1 MNTAMNTQTAAA
13 HTLVKRPAVTKDAIA
28 GLVDS
33 LARTAAQDGTDGVI
47 LATYLRHLYGGPDPE
62 LIHEI
67 GRRHLDALNKG
78 LRARGLP
85 AVTCDEHCF
94 RFLT

>member
-1 MNTAMNTQTAAA
+1 MNTETAA
-13 HTLVKRPAVTKDAIA
+13 HTLVERPAVTKDAIA

-33 LARTAAQDGTDGVI
+33 LAKSAAQDGTDGVI
-47 LATYLRHLYGGPDPE
+47 LAAYLRHLYGGPDPE

-85 AVTCDEHCF
+85 AVSCDEHCF